1 MVKRNFSVGGDIQP
15 RKDLTRYVRWPKYI
29 TLQRKK
35 QVLLKRLKVPPM
47 VNQFSNTLN
56 KNQATQ
62 LIKLLKKY
70 APETPQLKK
79 VRLQKVAEAKAAGK
93 ESDEKKPLAI
103 KFGIHQVTSLIENK
117 EAKLVV
123 IAHDVDPIDLVVWLP
138 TLCRKK
144 DVPVCILKSKARLG
158 ALVHKKNAAV
168 ICLTSVRKEDKAEL
182 DTLAKTFKTQYND
195 NVAVRRT
202 WGGGVMGQ
210 KSNNVQAKKEKA
222 IALEQAKKM
231 GIQA

>member
-1 MVKRNFSVGGDIQP
+1 MVKRNYNIGNDIQP
-15 RKDLTRYVRWPKYI
+15 KKDLTRYVKWPKYI

-56 KNQATQ
+56 KNQACE
-62 LIKLLKKY
+62 LLKLVKKY
-70 APETPQLKK
+70 SPETTQQKK

-93 ESDEKKPLAI
+93 ESDEKKPLAL
-103 KFGIHQVTSLIENK
+103 KYGIHQVTSLIENK
-117 EAKLVV
+117 EAKMVI
-123 IAHDVDPIDLVVWLP
+123 IAHDVDPIELVVWLP

-144 DVPVCILKSKARLG
+144 DVPFCILKSKSRLG

-168 ICLTSVRKEDKAEL
+168 VALTSVRKEDMAALE
-182 DTLAKTFKTQYND
+182 TLTKTFRSQYND
-195 NVAVRRT
+195 NISIRRT

-210 KSNNVQAKKEKA
+210 KSQNETAKKEKA

-231 GIQA
+231 GLQA

>member
-1 MVKRNFSVGGDIQP
+1 
-15 RKDLTRYVRWPKYI
+15 
-29 TLQRKK
+29 
-35 QVLLKRLKVPPM
+35 M

-56 KNQATQ
+56 KNQATE

-70 APETPQLKK
+70 SPETTQQKK

-103 KFGIHQVTSLIENK
+103 KYGIHQVTSLIENK

-123 IAHDVDPIDLVVWLP
+123 IAHDVDPIELVVWLP

-168 ICLTSVRKEDKAEL
+168 LCLTSVRKEDKADL
-182 DTLAKTFKTQYND
+182 DTLAKTFKAQYND

-210 KSNNVQAKKEKA
+210 KSQNVQAKKEKA

-231 GIQA
+231 GLQA

>member
-1 MVKRNFSVGGDIQP
+1 
-15 RKDLTRYVRWPKYI
+15 
-29 TLQRKK
+29 
-35 QVLLKRLKVPPM
+35 M

-56 KNQATQ
+56 KNQASE

-70 APETPQLKK
+70 APETVQQKK
-79 VRLQKVAEAKAAGK
+79 LRLRKVAEAKAAGN
-93 ESDEKKPLAI
+93 EADEKKPLAL
-103 KFGIHQVTSLIENK
+103 KFGIHQVTSLIESK

-144 DVPVCILKSKARLG
+144 DVPVCILKSKARVG

-168 ICLTSVRKEDKAEL
+168 VCLTSVRKEDKIQL
-182 DTLAKTFKTQYND
+182 DTLAKTFRTQYND

-231 GIQA
+231 GLQA

>member
-1 MVKRNFSVGGDIQP
+1 MVKKNFNIGNDIQP
-15 RKDLTRYVRWPKYI
+15 SRDLTRYVRWPKYI
-29 TLQRKK
+29 NLQRKK

-47 VNQFSNTLN
+47 INQFSNTLN
-56 KNQATQ
+56 KNQATE
-62 LIKLLKKY
+62 LLKLVKKY
-70 APETPQLKK
+70 SPETPQQKK
-79 VRLQKVAEAKAAGK
+79 QRLQKVAEAKAAGK
-93 ESDEKKPLAI
+93 ESKEEKPLGL
-103 KFGIHQVTSLIENK
+103 KYGILQVTSLIENK
-117 EAKLVV
+117 EAKLVI
-123 IAHDVDPIDLVVWLP
+123 IAHDVDPIELVCWLP

-168 ICLTSVRKEDKAEL
+168 VCLTSVRKEDKADL

-210 KSNNVQAKKEKA
+210 KSQNEHAKKEKA
-222 IALEQAKKM
+222 IAMEQAKKM
-231 GIQA
+231 GLQA